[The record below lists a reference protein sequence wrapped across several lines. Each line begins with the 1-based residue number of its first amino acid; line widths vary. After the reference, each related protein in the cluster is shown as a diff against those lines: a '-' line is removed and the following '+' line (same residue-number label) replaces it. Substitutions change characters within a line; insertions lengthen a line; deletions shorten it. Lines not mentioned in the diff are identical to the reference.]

1 MDIIRTTC
9 GQCKYTLR
17 RRNLLTLRHAET
29 SSVTTSDFVV
39 GVQVTSKKTLPAF
52 LAFFILTVS
61 FHISHG
67 FIYNCDNRTIAQ
79 QDEQKTLHF
88 AVILA
93 ATEKNDQSNKCE
105 ILNWNNLRN
114 MLAIQWVVNKLN
126 TPNKNNQ
133 KFISGY
139 NIDFHVFDDCGQ
151 RDIVFK
157 HITDILEPS
166 LTTHFN
172 ECPKIPKRTCPH
184 FFAILTLGNAS
195 VTDTILEAAK
205 TVSIPVVNPKVNL
218 DSFKK
223 YRNFI
228 SLSAPIDFQAQ
239 AILKL
244 LQKLKWTY
252 SGIIYSDTEFGQQ
265 MKDRL
270 MSKAATQGI
279 CFAFNENTSSINRID
294 SQISSAIKKVKE
306 TFGIVYLGQ
315 GSDME
320 IIFTQNNPK
329 IHWIIFDSFGGHF
342 KLFQAIPNKL
352 KGTLTLYPVNVNVSE
367 FEILYTEK
375 IKNLT
380 RRQNVSQPI
389 DHWINNLL
397 CRTNEKLTN
406 IPTVDTLRDD
416 VSSVMDAVY
425 VLATAKRELC
435 SKIPA
440 SCTKSN
446 QPYFINEKTVV
457 NYSDMA
463 NFSPRE
469 FHEQNRI
476 ITIFNNT
483 VKSEK
488 SSKTI
493 FNILNFWNGHFK
505 KVGTFSQDYQ
515 LKFSVNEI
523 KMTDEKHSV
532 ITGNNL
538 PKSLCSQL
546 CEECEQPEFRG
557 KIAYIPG
564 DILLLGIFSIHDSG
578 PGFECGEFR
587 KESTDAIASEAFL
600 FTIKNLQKINPNI
613 TVGGIVIDDCYNS
626 IQTTMNITMILSG
639 KKKLF
644 DLKTGDIIDTKKIV
658 AVIGPLSSG
667 VTKSVADILTHEK
680 TLMISYAA
688 SSYDLDDRIS
698 YPYFLRTVPS
708 DVQQVNAI
716 VALLEK
722 LKWRYVG
729 MIYSNNNYGAKAK
742 ELFLSSAQ
750 KNRICVPTPKS
761 IEESSEKARSSE
773 MENVL
778 DELMKDQVKIVVYFG
793 TNSRVTDLVQALK
806 RKNMENVFVFIGS
819 ETWGTTQIA
828 DLQTVA
834 GSLTLTLDGS
844 KTADA
849 GRFRQYLAKRTPNSA
864 TVNNRFFNMFWYNF
878 HKCNPPNGF
887 RNVYDRVCTGEE
899 RFSEEDAKKLSWDQ
913 RSIHTMNAVYAV
925 YEGIKKFQ
933 RTECMYMKEIPC
945 DRYST
950 HVDNFVSLVK
960 SIKLNGYDDTFQVF
974 ETNGNGRN
982 TFNIH
987 NIQRKEAEYFYE
999 AVGKYNIEYNLALRM
1014 TRFRFYD
1021 RRLQQIPSVN
1031 VTCVSPY
1038 KCCDNVEAPSA
1049 STNLSQTSIRTV
1061 DMIILIL
1068 LAFLFIFFVILGI
1081 CFVIYYRKNRNGKPR
1096 SNSSVFQNRQVGVF
1110 NRPDPNSISEKRP
1123 PIVYIR
1129 SEGAQEGLVT
1139 YQIVKTQQEGV
1150 DQLSPVS
1157 QTHSTQNHTRATK
1170 YSNSCFEPDDVF
1182 LFPENGSQCAS
1193 SNYEE
1198 VASPSILE
1206 QRNVLPENPQTTKLP
1221 QIPNPRC
1228 SADTK
1233 TNRSKR
1239 LNEDSLVI

>member
-1 MDIIRTTC
+1 MDIIRTRC
-9 GQCKYTLR
+9 GQCKYTL
-17 RRNLLTLRHAET
+17 L
-29 SSVTTSDFVV
+29 
-39 GVQVTSKKTLPAF
+39 
-52 LAFFILTVS
+52 S

-67 FIYNCDNRTIAQ
+67 LVYDSCDNRTVQTDQAQ

-114 MLAIQWVVNKLN
+114 LLAIQWVVNKLN

-133 KFISGY
+133 KFITGY
-139 NIDFHVFDDCGQ
+139 DIDFHVFDDCGQ
-151 RDIVFK
+151 PDIVFK

-172 ECPKIPKRTCPH
+172 ECPDIPKRTYPH
-184 FFAILTLGNAS
+184 FFAVLTLGNAS
-195 VTDTILEAAK
+195 VTDTILEVAK

-228 SLSAPIDFQAQ
+228 SLSALIDFQAQ

-270 MSKAATQGI
+270 MSNAATHGI
-279 CFAFNENTSSINRID
+279 CFAFNENTSSINRVD
-294 SQISSAIKKVKE
+294 SKISSAIKK
-306 TFGIVYLGQ
+306 
-315 GSDME
+315 
-320 IIFTQNNPK
+320 
-329 IHWIIFDSFGGHF
+329 
-342 KLFQAIPNKL
+342 
-352 KGTLTLYPVNVNVSE
+352 
-367 FEILYTEK
+367 
-375 IKNLT
+375 
-380 RRQNVSQPI
+380 
-389 DHWINNLL
+389 
-397 CRTNEKLTN
+397 
-406 IPTVDTLRDD
+406 
-416 VSSVMDAVY
+416 
-425 VLATAKRELC
+425 
-435 SKIPA
+435 
-440 SCTKSN
+440 
-446 QPYFINEKTVV
+446 
-457 NYSDMA
+457 
-463 NFSPRE
+463 
-469 FHEQNRI
+469 NRI

-532 ITGNNL
+532 VTGNNL

-546 CEECEQPEFRG
+546 CKECEQPEFRG
-557 KIAYIPG
+557 RIAYIPG

-600 FTIKNLQKINPNI
+600 YTIKNLQKINPNI

-680 TLMISYAA
+680 TIMISYAA

-750 KNRICVPTPKS
+750 KNRICVPSPKS

-793 TNSRVTDLVQALK
+793 TNSRVTDLIQALK

-828 DLQTVA
+828 DLQAVA

-849 GRFRQYLAKRTPNSA
+849 GRFGQYLEKRTLNSA
-864 TVNNRFFNMFWYNF
+864 TVHNRFFNMFWYNF

-887 RNVYDRVCTGEE
+887 RNVYDRVCTGQE
-899 RFSEEDAKKLSWDQ
+899 RFSEEDAKKLSRDQ
-913 RSIHTMNAVYAV
+913 RSIQTMNAVYAV
-925 YEGIKKFQ
+925 YEGIKEFQ

-950 HVDNFVSLVK
+950 HVDKFVSIVK
-960 SIKLNGYDDTFQVF
+960 NIKLNGYDDPFQVF
-974 ETNGNGRN
+974 DTNGNGRN

-987 NIQRKEAEYFYE
+987 NIQRKETEYFYE

-1021 RRLQQIPSVN
+1021 RRLQQIPYVN

-1038 KCCDNVEAPSA
+1038 KCCDKVEAPST

-1068 LAFLFIFFVILGI
+1068 LAFLFIFFIILGI

-1096 SNSSVFQNRQVGVF
+1096 LNSSAFQNRQVGVV

-1129 SEGAQEGLVT
+1129 SEGAQEGLSSLV
-1139 YQIVKTQQEGV
+1139 QPSL
-1150 DQLSPVS
+1150 LSPPKDFSRENDGFSLPSPVWPLP
-1157 QTHSTQNHTRATK
+1157 STTPRP
-1170 YSNSCFEPDDVF
+1170 S
-1182 LFPENGSQCAS
+1182 AS
-1193 SNYEE
+1193 SSS
-1198 VASPSILE
+1198 ASS
-1206 QRNVLPENPQTTKLP
+1206 
-1221 QIPNPRC
+1221 
-1228 SADTK
+1228 S
-1233 TNRSKR
+1233 
-1239 LNEDSLVI
+1239 

>member
-1 MDIIRTTC
+1 MDIIRTWC

-17 RRNLLTLRHAET
+17 RQNLLMLRHVET
-29 SSVTTSDFVV
+29 SSVTKSDFVV
-39 GVQVTSKKTLPAF
+39 GIQVTSKTLPAF

-67 FIYNCDNRTIAQ
+67 LIYDNCDNRTVQADQ
-79 QDEQKTLHF
+79 ERQADQKTLHF

-114 MLAIQWVVNKLN
+114 LLAIQWVVNKLN

-139 NIDFHVFDDCGQ
+139 NIEFHVFDDCGQ
-151 RDIVFK
+151 PDIVFK

-172 ECPKIPKRTCPH
+172 ECPKIPKRTYPH

-195 VTDTILEAAK
+195 VTDTILEVAK

-228 SLSAPIDFQAQ
+228 SLSALIDFQAQ

-252 SGIIYSDTEFGQQ
+252 SGIIYSNTEFGQQ
-265 MKDRL
+265 MKNRL
-270 MSKAATQGI
+270 MSNAVTHGI

-294 SQISSAIKKVKE
+294 SKISSAIKKVKAE
-306 TFGIVYLGQ
+306 QLSIVYLGQ

-320 IIFTQNNPK
+320 IIFRKTNPK
-329 IHWIIFDSFGGHF
+329 IHWMIFDSFGGHF
-342 KLFQAIPNKL
+342 KTFQAIPNEL
-352 KGTLTLYPVNVNVSE
+352 KGTLTLYPVNVKVNE

-375 IKNLT
+375 IGNLT
-380 RRQNVSQPI
+380 SRQNVSQPI
-389 DHWINNLL
+389 DHWINDLL
-397 CRTNEKLTN
+397 YRTNQKLTN

-425 VLATAKRELC
+425 VLATAKREMC

-446 QPYFINEKTVV
+446 QPYFNNEKTVV

-469 FHEQNRI
+469 FHEQNRT
-476 ITIFNNT
+476 ITILNNT

-523 KMTDEKHSV
+523 KMTDDQHSV
-532 ITGNNL
+532 VTGNNL

-557 KIAYIPG
+557 RIAYIPG
-564 DILLLGIFSIHDSG
+564 DILLLGIFSMHDSDT
-578 PGFECGEFR
+578 GFECGEFR
-587 KESTDAIASEAFL
+587 KDSTDAIASEAFL
-600 FTIKNLQKINPNI
+600 YTIKNLQKINPNI

-644 DLKTGDIIDTKKIV
+644 DPKTGDIIDTKKIV

-667 VTKSVADILTHEK
+667 VAKSVADILTHEK
-680 TLMISYAA
+680 MLMISYAA

-729 MIYSNNNYGAKAK
+729 MIYCNNNYGAKAK
-742 ELFLSSAQ
+742 ELFLSSTQ
-750 KNRICVPTPKS
+750 KSRICVPTPKS
-761 IEESSEKARSSE
+761 IAESSEKARSSE
-773 MENVL
+773 LENIL

-793 TNSRVTDLVQALK
+793 TISRVNDLVQALK

-819 ETWGTTQIA
+819 ETWGTAQIA
-828 DLQTVA
+828 DLQAVA

-849 GRFRQYLAKRTPNSA
+849 GHFGEYLAKRTLSSA

-899 RFSEEDAKKLSWDQ
+899 RFTEADAKKLSRDQ
-913 RSIHTMNAVYAV
+913 RSVLTMNAVQAV
-925 YEGIKKFQ
+925 YEGIKEFQ
-933 RTECMYMKEIPC
+933 RTECMYIKEVPC

-950 HVDNFVSLVK
+950 HVDKFVKIVK
-960 SIKLNGYDDTFQVF
+960 KIKLKGYDDPFQVF
-974 ETNGNGRN
+974 DKNGNGLN

-987 NIQRKEAEYFYE
+987 NIQRKETEYFYE
-999 AVGKYNIEYNLALRM
+999 VVGKYNTEYNLALSM

-1021 RRLQQIPSVN
+1021 RRLQQIPYVN
-1031 VTCVSPY
+1031 VTCPY
-1038 KCCDNVEAPSA
+1038 KCCDYVEAPSA

-1061 DMIILIL
+1061 DTIILIL
-1068 LAFLFIFFVILGI
+1068 LAFLFIFFIILGI
-1081 CFVIYYRKNRNGKPR
+1081 CFVIYYRNNRNRKPR
-1096 SNSSVFQNRQVGVF
+1096 SAFQNRQVGVV

-1129 SEGAQEGLVT
+1129 SEEGEEGLVT
-1139 YQIVKTQQEGV
+1139 YQIVKAPKEGV

-1157 QTHSTQNHTRATK
+1157 QTHSTPNHSRATK

-1182 LFPENGSQCAS
+1182 LFPETGSQCAS
-1193 SNYEE
+1193 SSYEE
-1198 VASPSILE
+1198 VASPAILE
-1206 QRNVLPENPQTTKLP
+1206 KRNVPPENHQTAKLP
-1221 QIPNPRC
+1221 QIPNARY
-1228 SADTK
+1228 STDTK
-1233 TNRSKR
+1233 TNRSNTLK
-1239 LNEDSLVI
+1239 EESLVI